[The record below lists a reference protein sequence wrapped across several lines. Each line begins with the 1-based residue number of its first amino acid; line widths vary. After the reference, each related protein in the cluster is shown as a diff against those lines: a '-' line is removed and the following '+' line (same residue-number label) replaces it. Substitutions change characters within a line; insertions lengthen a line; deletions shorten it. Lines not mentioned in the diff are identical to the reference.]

1 MFPPYLFLWE
11 ILAAADEQHRQASV
25 SKRGPKVL
33 CTDPPKGLLYSS
45 VASEWISSSAECRI
59 DPGMVQDTAPFTPGT
74 LFTIRC

>member
-11 ILAAADEQHRQASV
+11 ILAAADEQHREASV

-33 CTDPPKGLLYSS
+33 CTDPPIPDSS
-45 VASEWISSSAECRI
+45 VASKWISSSAECRI